1 MEIHSQCAT
10 VGASPLIVITPEETT
25 RRYYEVVSDAFLD
38 IIPEHYEALVR
49 KSDVVF
55 HIRSERNVKTL
66 ANTDPV
72 KISRRRLAMK
82 GIREERLSKRWCL
95 TQFPTDGYAQLAEMA
110 LAEYEDF
117 VYGAILR
124 DWADERTKMK
134 RMKEI
139 LDRTDEVRIIG
150 VKTDLTLS
158 IKGRNAVVGD
168 ITHNVPG
175 GEVFTAPVDESA
187 EGEIF
192 YEYPAIA
199 FGKEVK
205 GIRLEFDKGEI
216 VDYSAEKNEKL
227 LKTMIQTD
235 EGARRLGELGIGTND
250 GIKSYTKNILFDEK
264 IGGTVH
270 LALGRA
276 YRECEGVN
284 MSAIHWDMIKSLT
297 ITAEDKIILDE
308 REMRFRTG
316 RWTFID

>member
-1 MEIHSQCAT
+1 
-10 VGASPLIVITPEETT
+10 VVTPEEAT
-25 RRYYEVVSDAFLD
+25 RRYYEVVQDVFLD
-38 IIPEHYEALVR
+38 IVPGHYEALVR
-49 KSDVVF
+49 ESDVVF

-72 KISRRRLAMK
+72 KVSRRSLAMK

-110 LAEYEDF
+110 LTEYEDF

-124 DWADERTKMK
+124 NWADERTKMEHL
-134 RMKEI
+134 KEI
-139 LDRTDEVRIIG
+139 LDRTDEMQILG

-158 IKGRNAVVGD
+158 VKGRNAVVGD

-175 GEVFTAPVDESA
+175 GEVFSAPVDDSA

-199 FGKEVK
+199 YGKEVQ
-205 GIRLEFDKGEI
+205 GIRLKFNEGEV
-216 VDYSAEKNEKL
+216 VDYSAEKNEEL

-235 EGARRLGELGIGTND
+235 GGARRLGELGIGTND
-250 GIKSYTKNILFDEK
+250 GIKRFTKNILFDEK

-297 ITAEDKIILDE
+297 ITAEDRMVLDG

-316 RWTFID
+316 RWAFTD